1 MTEQTPD
8 DAITDLED
16 ALTNLDTAREAL
28 GGFLEDHMQD
38 HCRVQAVY
46 CILNTLDQAD
56 EQARAAWHV
65 LREARPLV
73 AGNRDHPPLKTVGD
87 GGPRS

>member
-8 DAITDLED
+8 GAVTDLEG
-16 ALTNLDTAREAL
+16 ALTNLDTARVAL
-28 GGFLEDHMQD
+28 AGFLEDHMQD
-38 HCRVQAVY
+38 HCRVQAAY
-46 CILNTLDQAD
+46 CILKTLDQAD
-56 EQARAAWHV
+56 DQARAAWHV

-73 AGNRDHPPLKTVGD
+73 AGKRDKPPLEAVGD